1 MQGSDESRKDVSGE
15 HKQQASASPYFL
27 SALVT
32 SLRALSQNKARF
44 SFFYLFYNIYSF
56 AHTFKEIGF
65 HLQENNFYY

>member
-1 MQGSDESRKDVSGE
+1 MLCSVIKMQGSDESRKDVSGE

-44 SFFYLFYNIYSF
+44 WGFFICFI
-56 AHTFKEIGF
+56 I
-65 HLQENNFYY
+65 